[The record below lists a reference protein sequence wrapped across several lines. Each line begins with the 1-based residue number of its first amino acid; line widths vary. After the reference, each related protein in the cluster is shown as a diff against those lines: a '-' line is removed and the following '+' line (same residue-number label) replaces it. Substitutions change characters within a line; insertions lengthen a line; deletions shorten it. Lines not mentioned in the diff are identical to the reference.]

1 MEETLS
7 LPVNRSFDKR
17 AVCTKSG
24 QEPLNS
30 KIYSGATACIAT
42 CERLKFP
49 QKSPILHPKR
59 VTYHERSDADGTDV
73 S

>member
-24 QEPLNS
+24 QEPVS
-30 KIYSGATACIAT
+30 WMIYS
-42 CERLKFP
+42 
-49 QKSPILHPKR
+49 
-59 VTYHERSDADGTDV
+59 RSSGLSFGEAV
-73 S
+73 ASSSF